1 MRSLGVPYAV
11 RLTVA
16 ATAVLERYCALRV
29 HCVESVRPLC
39 AVLQSH
45 AVALHRCAQQAKA
58 LAGIEYDTTRPLPV
72 ELFAACPADHN
83 AYLDVIRT

>member
-1 MRSLGVPYAV
+1 
-11 RLTVA
+11 
-16 ATAVLERYCALRV
+16 
-29 HCVESVRPLC
+29 
-39 AVLQSH
+39 
-45 AVALHRCAQQAKA
+45 VALHRCDQQAKA